1 MGVTVPRTYTITF
14 ASKED
19 KTKAFVF
26 LLSSNFPFK
35 GVDIDTI
42 VVHKD
47 ARDALIEKNIK
58 LN

>member
-1 MGVTVPRTYTITF
+1 MSIAVPRTYTITF

-19 KTKAFVF
+19 KTKAFAF

-42 VVHKD
+42 VVQKD
-47 ARDALIEKNIK
+47 ARDALIANNIK
-58 LN
+58 FN